1 VYGNKPCP
9 SIKLA
14 TNTTMYNKMSEDMD
28 VNCGEIAD
36 GNVSVEEKGTEIF
49 RKFLSIASG
58 EPSKSEA
65 QGLGDAEFIPWQVG
79 AVM

>member
-1 VYGNKPCP
+1 
-9 SIKLA
+9 
-14 TNTTMYNKMSEDMD
+14 MD